1 MPAPGRDD
9 EADDA
14 GSGASGSRP
23 GPGPVQGHDQYLAA
37 VATAYQLLDSS
48 FDTLHDRATVD
59 ERQSLRELLAAARDA
74 YWRAVASQLRANNQ
88 IVRDLYADLLRAT
101 QELKELLANL
111 QRVAAVIEVGTQ
123 TIRLAA
129 SLVTLAAV

>member
-14 GSGASGSRP
+14 LGSI
-23 GPGPVQGHDQYLAA
+23 PVHEQYLAA

-48 FDTLHDRATVD
+48 FDALHDRSTPD
-59 ERQSLRELLAAARDA
+59 ERKSLSELLAAARDA
-74 YWRAVASQLRANNQ
+74 YWRAVASRLRASNQ

-111 QRVAAVIEVGTQ
+111 QRVAAVIEIATQ

>member
-9 EADDA
+9 EADDER
-14 GSGASGSRP
+14 GSNP
-23 GPGPVQGHDQYLAA
+23 IPVHEQYLAA

-48 FDTLHDRATVD
+48 FDGLHDRATPD
-59 ERQSLRELLAAARDA
+59 ERLRLHELLAGARDA
-74 YWRAVASQLRANNQ
+74 YWRAVAGQLRANNQ

-111 QRVAAVIEVGTQ
+111 QRVSAVIDIATQ

>member
-9 EADDA
+9 E
-14 GSGASGSRP
+14 GSGSPGASL
-23 GPGPVQGHDQYLAA
+23 VHEQYLAA
-37 VATAYQLLDSS
+37 VATAYQLLDTS
-48 FDTLHDRATVD
+48 FDALHDRATPD
-59 ERQSLRELLAAARDA
+59 ERQRLSELLAAARDA
-74 YWRAVASQLRANNQ
+74 YWRAVASQLQANNQ

-111 QRVAAVIEVGTQ
+111 QRVAAVIEIGTQ